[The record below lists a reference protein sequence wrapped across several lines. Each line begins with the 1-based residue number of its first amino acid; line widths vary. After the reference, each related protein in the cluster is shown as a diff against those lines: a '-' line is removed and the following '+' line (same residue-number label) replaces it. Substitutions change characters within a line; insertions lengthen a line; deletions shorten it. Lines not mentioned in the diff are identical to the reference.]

1 MNKAYELLLERWQIM
16 IKNIAMVGTTE
27 TTTFKGSFFLNH
39 SHLSLTQ
46 SVVLITLTRSFL
58 RLRNLD
64 FGLTWLWY
72 Y

>member
-27 TTTFKGSFFLNH
+27 TTAFKGSFLLNH